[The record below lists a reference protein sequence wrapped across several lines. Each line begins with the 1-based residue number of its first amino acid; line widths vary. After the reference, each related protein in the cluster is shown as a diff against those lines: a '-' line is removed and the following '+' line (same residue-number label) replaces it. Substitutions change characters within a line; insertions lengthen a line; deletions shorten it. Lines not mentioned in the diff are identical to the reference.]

1 MKKLLA
7 YDLDGTLIDTGEDI
21 ARSINHMLRTM
32 HRPELDRQEIDSY
45 VGFGLHH
52 LMGCCLKTDRRN
64 EIEEA
69 AVIYRDYYKKHLL
82 DHSRPF
88 PGAVE
93 FLETYRGRI
102 QVVITNKPNPFT
114 QNMLEALGVASYFSK
129 IIAGDQEYPRKPD
142 PAAILAILSSEKVW
156 PQDAVMIGDS
166 LIDLEM
172 GRRAGLTCAMLSH
185 GFTKEETLR
194 KANPDVVCKNF
205 LELLYVAQTQKW

>member
-21 ARSINHMLRTM
+21 ACSINYMLRTL
-32 HRPELDRQEIDSY
+32 RCPELERKEIDSY

-52 LMGCCLKTDRRN
+52 LMGCCLKTDRRS

-69 AVIYRDYYKKHLL
+69 AVIYREYYKKHLL

-93 FLETYRGRI
+93 FLEAHRSKI

-114 QNMLEALGVASYFSK
+114 QDMLEALGVASYFSK

-142 PAAILAILSSEKVW
+142 PTAILAILTNEEVR

-205 LELLYVAQTQKW
+205 SELFHYAQTQKW